1 MSQINQQT
9 LADRLSISRATVSRC
24 FTNHPGIN
32 PVTRAKVFELAARL
46 GYMHMEMRTADDQR
60 SQRRKRVGVLIC
72 TDLEEYN
79 RPDYDSP
86 GQSLLEG
93 TSEAGLLQEIVTE
106 VRYIDPA
113 AQTLEHPTY
122 REIESLRKRVWD
134 GLLLIYPFPQVVID
148 HLLLQYP
155 VVSLVEQYGQFELN
169 TVDVDHYKGIST
181 IINHLRDLGHRRI
194 GFFSRAYQ
202 VEASW
207 SYRRFSAYVEKITR
221 LGWQYREEDVIN
233 VHPGR
238 CLPFEES
245 YDLARERIR
254 QGVTAWVCAADHQA
268 HDLVDGLTR
277 RGLSVPG
284 HVSVTGFDGIRTPK
298 GRPSL
303 TTMEIPY
310 REIGMAGARRLLEL
324 IQKRFVLPQ
333 HILIGTRFQA
343 GQTTAPP
350 PPTLNGRKGMRA

>member
-1 MSQINQQT
+1 MSQINQQM
-9 LADRLSISRATVSRC
+9 LADRLNISRATVSRC

-46 GYMHMEMRTADDQR
+46 GYLHMEMRTDNERPQR
-60 SQRRKRVGVLIC
+60 QKRVGVLIC

-93 TSEAGLLQEIVTE
+93 TSEAGILEEIVTE
-106 VRYIDPA
+106 VHYIDPA
-113 AQTLEHPTY
+113 AQTSDHSTY
-122 REIESLRKRVWD
+122 REIDALKKRLWD
-134 GLLLIYPFPQVVID
+134 GLLLIYPFPRAVID

-155 VVSLVEQYGQFELN
+155 VVSLVEQYGQSELN
-169 TVDVDHYKGIST
+169 TVDVDHYNGISA

-194 GFFSRAYQ
+194 GFFSRAYP

-233 VHPGR
+233 VHPQR
-238 CLPFEES
+238 CLSLEES
-245 YDLARERIR
+245 YDRVRDLVR
-254 QGVTAWVCAADHQA
+254 QGVTAWMCAADHQA
-268 HDLVDGLTR
+268 YDLVDGLTR

-284 HVSVTGFDGIRTPK
+284 QVSVTGFDGIRTPK
-298 GRPSL
+298 GRVPL

-333 HILIGTRFQA
+333 HILVGSRFRA
-343 GQTTAPP
+343 GQSTAEPP
-350 PPTLNGRKGMRA
+350 APNGKNGARA